1 MKKPSRYY
9 KALVDSGQ
17 WVLYRRDPRNI
28 HHKTPV
34 LQLDSE
40 KPSLKLEHYLIQ
52 GDRFQYLLSEQNH
65 EIIERLQEDIDENYT
80 NLKKQAKESLK
91 LELEK
96 YY

>member
-1 MKKPSRYY
+1 MKKPSQHH
-9 KALVDSGQ
+9 KSLVDSGQ
-17 WVLYRRDPRNI
+17 WALYRRDPRNI

-34 LQLDSE
+34 LQLDSDE
-40 KPSLKLEHYLIQ
+40 PSIKLEQYLTQ
-52 GDRFQYLLSEQNH
+52 EDRFQYLLSEQNRA
-65 EIIERLQEDIDENYT
+65 IIERLQENIDDNYT